1 MKLMNSIIISAII
14 YLCKAIS
21 DKFLQSNTCALLM
34 KVYNC
39 FSKGWKNSRLVNI
52 FGNTDKKS
60 IVEESIFY
68 KIFRLPF
75 TFCETIGKKLGNYI
89 NKNIKT
95 SFLCDCA
102 RSYLHNVMAVNTR
115 FFGILVL
122 CASVSFV
129 VINAIASGVISV
141 LGLIFG
147 AVGAVL
153 LMINYNIMSLMDG
166 SVIIVFCK
174 SIIGFKNV
182 TFDFYDERYTKGV
195 VRLIISALV
204 GILTGIVMSV
214 SPLYGILI
222 PFAVFGGLLVLY
234 APITGVFAAVFLG
247 AIIPTMLL
255 AGVCI
260 WTTISFVIKAIT
272 TENFK
277 WRFEGVGLG
286 IMLLLAILFVSSVMS
301 FAMTKSLTVWA
312 MYFVFMIFFFIF
324 INVVETKEQLY
335 AIIKVFII
343 SGALVALYGIMQYVF
358 GWTTTN
364 AWIDEEMFEEQTLR
378 VYSTLGN
385 PNVLGEFLLLVLP
398 FAAVQF
404 IKNKANTLAKYG
416 YLAMLGVL
424 ALCLVLTQSRGC
436 WLGFIL
442 SVAVFVTFWEGRL
455 WGIIPIIICI
465 LPFVLPQ
472 TVIDRLLSIGDMSD
486 SSTSYRVFIWLGT
499 LAMLK
504 HYWIGGIGMGEGAF
518 AAVYPFFSYNAI
530 VAPHSHN
537 TFLQLTVEAGV
548 GALLLFVIT
557 QFVFIKGMAKVYRS
571 NCKSSEASLTALAA
585 ASAILGFLLQS
596 MFDYTFYNYRV
607 MALFFMVLAMGVC
620 LKYVGI
626 NSGKGA
632 EITINEEV

>member
-1 MKLMNSIIISAII
+1 MNLMNSIIISTII

-21 DKFLQSNTCALLM
+21 DKFLQSKTCALLM
-34 KVYNC
+34 KIYNC
-39 FSKGWKNSRLVNI
+39 FSKGWRNSSLVNL

-60 IVEESIFY
+60 IVEESMFY
-68 KIFRLPF
+68 RIFRLPF
-75 TFCETIGKKLGNYI
+75 SFFEFVGRKLGDYI
-89 NKNIKT
+89 NGKIKT
-95 SFLCDCA
+95 SFICDCA

-115 FFGILVL
+115 FLGIFIL
-122 CASVSFV
+122 CASVCGVGVNFIV
-129 VINAIASGVISV
+129 SGLISIP
-141 LGLIFG
+141 GLIFG
-147 AVGAVL
+147 GIGAV
-153 LMINYNIMSLMDG
+153 MSIFNYNIMGLMNG
-166 SVIIVFCK
+166 SSVVGFCK

-195 VRLIISALV
+195 LRLIISVIV
-204 GILTGIVMSV
+204 GVLTGIAISV

-222 PFAVFGGLLVLY
+222 PFAIFGALLVLY

-255 AGVCI
+255 AGICI
-260 WTTISFVIKAIT
+260 WTTIAFVIKAIT

-286 IMLLLAILFVSSVMS
+286 IMLLLAILFVSSALS

-312 MYFVFMIFFFIF
+312 MYFVFMVFFFVF

-424 ALCLVLTQSRGC
+424 ALCLILTQSRGC

-442 SVAVFVTFWEGRL
+442 SVAVFVTFWEGKL
-455 WGIIPIIICI
+455 WGIIPIVICI
-465 LPFVLPQ
+465 LPFALPQ

-518 AAVYPFFSYNAI
+518 SAVYPFFSYNAI

-537 TFLQLTVEAGV
+537 TFLQLTVEAGI
-548 GALLLFVIT
+548 GALLVFTIT

-571 NCKSSEASLTALAA
+571 DKKNSETSLTALAS

-607 MALFFMVLAMGVC
+607 MALFFMVMAMGVC

-626 NSGKGA
+626 NSKKGA
-632 EITINEEV
+632 EVTLNE